1 MVRVLLPRRRVLA
14 AAGGVLASPMIASG
28 IARAQ
33 ADWPAKSVRYINPF
47 PAGAT
52 TDVLSRIVCQE
63 LSELTGQQF
72 IVENKSGSGGNVG
85 SDVLAKSAPDGYTV
99 GLYTIA
105 SHAISPTLY
114 AKLPFDAEKDFT
126 PISMLW
132 SVPNIF
138 VTKLAFPANTVPEL
152 VALVKANPGKYF
164 FGSGGSGTSPHLCGE
179 MLKQRAGLDMQH
191 VPYRGGA
198 PAMQDMLA
206 GQLDMM
212 YDNISTPLVQ
222 YKAGKVKAL
231 AVTSPERHPAAPE
244 LPAMS
249 EFYPGFNITS
259 WGGMC
264 GPAGLPPAMVEKA
277 AALTKK
283 ALAER
288 EPEEDVRPAS
298 RDDELDEPGRHRP
311 VPAQAGAGSG
321 ADHQGIGRQGGLI
334 ARSAINP
341 SRAKRGISSC
351 GRRRMKRSLD
361 YARDDG

>member
-1 MVRVLLPRRRVLA
+1 MVRVVLPRRRALA
-14 AAGGVLASPMIASG
+14 VMGGGLATPYLASG
-28 IARAQ
+28 IARA
-33 ADWPAKSVRYINPF
+33 ADDWPNKTVRYINLF

-72 IVENKSGSGGNVG
+72 VVENRSGSGGNVG
-85 SDVLAKSAPDGYTV
+85 ADYIAKSAPDGYTV
-99 GLYTIA
+99 GLYSIA

-114 AKLPFDAEKDFT
+114 ARLPFDAEKDFT
-126 PISMLW
+126 PIGMLW
-132 SVPNIF
+132 SVPNIL
-138 VTKLAFPANTVPEL
+138 VTKLALPPNSVAEL
-152 VALVKANPGKYF
+152 VAMVKASPGKYF

-179 MLKQRAGLDMQH
+179 MLKQRAGLDVQH

-206 GQLDMM
+206 GQLDYM

-222 YKAGKVKAL
+222 YKAGKVKAF
-231 AVTSPERHPAAPE
+231 AVTSPQRHPAVPE

-259 WGGMC
+259 WGGLC

-283 ALAER
+283 ALESESLKKTFLQQAATTNWMS
-288 EPEEDVRPAS
+288 PADTAAF
-298 RDDELDEPGRHRP
+298 RRKQEQDLAPIIK
-311 VPAQAGAGSG
+311 ASG
-321 ADHQGIGRQGGLI
+321 AKVG
-334 ARSAINP
+334 
-341 SRAKRGISSC
+341 
-351 GRRRMKRSLD
+351 
-361 YARDDG
+361 

>member
-14 AAGGVLASPMIASG
+14 AASGVFASPMLASG

-33 ADWPAKSVRYINPF
+33 ADWPTKQVRYINPF

-114 AKLPFDAEKDFT
+114 AKLPFNAEKDFT

-164 FGSGGSGTSPHLCGE
+164 FGSGGSGTSPHLCG
-179 MLKQRAGLDMQH
+179 
-191 VPYRGGA
+191 
-198 PAMQDMLA
+198 
-206 GQLDMM
+206 
-212 YDNISTPLVQ
+212 
-222 YKAGKVKAL
+222 
-231 AVTSPERHPAAPE
+231 
-244 LPAMS
+244 
-249 EFYPGFNITS
+249 
-259 WGGMC
+259 
-264 GPAGLPPAMVEKA
+264 
-277 AALTKK
+277 
-283 ALAER
+283 
-288 EPEEDVRPAS
+288 
-298 RDDELDEPGRHRP
+298 
-311 VPAQAGAGSG
+311 
-321 ADHQGIGRQGGLI
+321 
-334 ARSAINP
+334 
-341 SRAKRGISSC
+341 
-351 GRRRMKRSLD
+351 
-361 YARDDG
+361 